1 MLTDTDVELRNALG
15 FETGI
20 WDIES
25 IAWTFPKRAKIKNVW
40 RTEAVTNIRNKLRPV
55 CCIEYPAQICADVI
69 LTSCRHHQI
78 GVDAAQSNATRQGM
92 SISQLVQD
100 VAVNSDV
107 FDR

>member
-1 MLTDTDVELRNALG
+1 MLPDTDVELRNALG

-55 CCIEYPAQICADVI
+55 CCIEYLKLTPCTRPLTHPITAIC
-69 LTSCRHHQI
+69 S
-78 GVDAAQSNATRQGM
+78 
-92 SISQLVQD
+92 
-100 VAVNSDV
+100 
-107 FDR
+107 